1 MVQTIK
7 PTKKNI
13 NPKSLQK
20 QHGYKNNILLN
31 NINNIYIKS
40 KPSFKTIH
48 VLRVRNTTYTKTT
61 VYQTHSNN
69 KYPKI

>member
-7 PTKKNI
+7 PTNHAQKH

-20 QHGYKNNILLN
+20 QHGYKTQYILN

-40 KPSFKTIH
+40 KSS
-48 VLRVRNTTYTKTT
+48 L
-61 VYQTHSNN
+61 
-69 KYPKI
+69 